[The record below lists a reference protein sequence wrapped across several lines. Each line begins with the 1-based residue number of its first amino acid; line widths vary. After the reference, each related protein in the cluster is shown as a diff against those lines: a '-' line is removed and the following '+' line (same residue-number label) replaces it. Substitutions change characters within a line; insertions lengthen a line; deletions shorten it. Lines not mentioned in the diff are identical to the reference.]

1 MERLLNDVRHTGENP
16 PPPGLL
22 ALIDKDQLAHK
33 LEMRSGE
40 VVSHAQQQGFP
51 SPVAYFRGRIL
62 WDEAA
67 IDQWLGERPGPR
79 SPAGSV

>member
-1 MERLLNDVRHTGENP
+1 MERLLDDVRRTGEYP
-16 PPPGLL
+16 LPGLI

-62 WDEAA
+62 WDEVE
-67 IDQWLGERPGPR
+67 IDVWLGERPGPR
-79 SPAGSV
+79 LAAGSR

>member
-1 MERLLNDVRHTGENP
+1 MERLLRDVHRTGQNP
-16 PPPGLL
+16 PPPGLM

-33 LEMRSGE
+33 LEMRTGE

-62 WDEAA
+62 WDEVA
-67 IDQWLGERPGPR
+67 IDEWLGGQPNQP
-79 SPAGSV
+79 

>member
-1 MERLLNDVRHTGENP
+1 MKRLIEDVGRTERH
-16 PPPGLL
+16 PPPGLT
-22 ALIDKDQLAHK
+22 ALIDKEQLAHK

-40 VVSHAQQQGFP
+40 VVTHAQQQGFP

-67 IDQWLGERPGPR
+67 IDQWLGDQPKRP
-79 SPAGSV
+79 

>member
-1 MERLLNDVRHTGENP
+1 MERLLNDVRRTGENP
-16 PPPGLL
+16 PPPGLTQ
-22 ALIDKDQLAHK
+22 LIDKEQLAHE

-67 IDQWLGERPGPR
+67 IDQWLGERPGPP
-79 SPAGSV
+79 SAAP

>member
-1 MERLLNDVRHTGENP
+1 MERLLKDVRRTGQNP
-16 PPPGLL
+16 PPPGLM
-22 ALIDKDQLAHK
+22 ALIDQEQLAKK
-33 LEMRSGE
+33 LEMRAGE

-67 IDQWLGERPGPR
+67 IDQWLGEQPKLP
-79 SPAGSV
+79 SQI

>member
-1 MERLLNDVRHTGENP
+1 MERLLRDVRQTGQNP
-16 PPPGLL
+16 PPPGLV
-22 ALIDKDQLAHK
+22 ALIDKEQLGHK
-33 LEMRSGE
+33 LEMRAGE

-67 IDQWLGERPGPR
+67 IDQWLGEQPDRP
-79 SPAGSV
+79 